1 MDRPQI
7 DLENKKGAFRK
18 RTFPE
23 VFRKAGVI
31 ACGAGPSTQLN
42 RGTPRAAAGP
52 GPPYTATRPRF
63 FSYSLALPRPAV
75 PQLRPAGA
83 RGMRGV
89 RLALS
94 CQEAWY

>member
-1 MDRPQI
+1 MTFTAEV
-7 DLENKKGAFRK
+7 LHTNVFSFRNLLLFV
-18 RTFPE
+18 RL
-23 VFRKAGVI
+23 I

-42 RGTPRAAAGP
+42 PAARRAVAGP
-52 GPPYTATRPRF
+52 GPPYIATAAGF
-63 FSYSLALPRPAV
+63 FSYSFALPRPAV

>member
-1 MDRPQI
+1 MHVELQFAKNQWCAFIFR
-7 DLENKKGAFRK
+7 GAVLRM
-18 RTFPE
+18 TL
-23 VFRKAGVI
+23 VI

-42 RGTPRAAAGP
+42 PGLRRAVAGP
-52 GPPYTATRPRF
+52 GHPYIATAPGF

-75 PQLRPAGA
+75 LQLRPAGA

-89 RLALS
+89 RSALS